1 MNLSKIR
8 VTQLLI
14 GLILGFL
21 VIVLILLF
29 LPKVEETKLL
39 YATNGDAYDTAAY
52 SNFDQTL
59 QVGVQIDRE
68 SLSSMSVRQLGS
80 YDALYLDP
88 GLAQDAAWSQQ
99 VNKLIT
105 FVKQGGHLLL
115 ENEFAERFPLDFLGA
130 AGLVDL
136 KKMPSS
142 KFGSL
147 LLSGDSLTLSYPQV
161 PVNLQGIQQTFQ
173 LFTTNYLKHN
183 TMEDMPGFQLGYGF
197 SPSTGQTIVSMANPS
212 DLNKPI
218 SLVMQN
224 RIGKGAVLI
233 SSNFLPNRYFPTG
246 FDMKSGFDPKLGF
259 AQLAEKYQAASK
271 PTPGTTYF
279 NKRALPIEPYFNFAW
294 AAANMQ
300 YRSELLAYVSKE
312 TLGYSVKK
320 SLGPYGRPAMAF
332 QNHFEAMPSIGQK
345 DGIAWAEKLKE
356 YNEVPSFTLVRSAFY
371 WGEWRESVTVQLNTG
386 TNAKPSFVG
395 ELPGSGYASGL
406 HVMAAGI
413 PLRQA
418 TYGPYRDL
426 ASAIELPY
434 RAYPA
439 AADLNG
445 DGRMDFVVG
454 SADGF
459 VYVYTNQG
467 RDEAAYVSEPP
478 PKGMALPDTFG
489 APVKLLLESGA
500 PLQLS
505 PYSAVH
511 AADVNGDGRTDLVVS
526 DESGGVWLLPQ
537 LASGRFGK
545 PAAMLAGGTPL
556 QLPGG
561 PAAPAVADV
570 NGDGKLDLVLG
581 AADGRVWLYQGRS
594 EAALDL
600 NGGSAI
606 ITLPNK
612 ATHAAPAV
620 RDMNQD
626 GRLDLVV
633 GSSDGDLQVFT
644 QETGGAWA
652 DSGPLE
658 GTTLNQ
664 VGNHALVAGHYSVP
678 LWLDLNHDGTDDLIV
693 GGIEFGSPV
702 SIDNPHFP
710 YKSELNE
717 FIAYAKDQ
725 HLELNPHTF
734 VHNFKSTDDE
744 RIEFNLHQ
752 QAFDKLGI
760 PWLHPGTNQ
769 HTWRINNED
778 HDQTLL
784 TEKAQGMWYNF
795 GFLPSESPVLA
806 RPESIWSLPFLLQD
820 QQGKTDATMLIH
832 APTPVLRPA
841 GDYANTDVFESMVKL
856 DMPID
861 YFEHIEYHFPEP
873 QKIANLTE
881 FAEYFDKLRT
891 KHDYNF
897 MSETQMAKSFLTA
910 MQSDVKIS
918 QSWGS
923 YLWDRLKDQLSGGS
937 PHFHATLSVDSSGVS
952 SLSEEYTNT
961 LGVIIEKGDKL
972 ALYSLKSDSNIYTT
986 IENKLYLGLASHTKI
1001 RVGPSPQE
1009 FHVVRSNVP
1018 LTLTSEGSTHQLKLE
1033 SAGMQQ
1039 IKFFSPTE
1047 LKFSTSDGTKVVYDA
1062 ATMTYTLTRY
1072 GDVTTLTFTG
1082 PVANAQ

>member
-1 MNLSKIR
+1 MLLNLSKIR

-14 GLILGFL
+14 GLSLGLL

-39 YATNGDAYDTAAY
+39 YATSGDSYDTAAY
-52 SNFDQTL
+52 SNFEQTL
-59 QVGVQIDRE
+59 QAGVQIDRT
-68 SLSSMSVRQLGS
+68 SLLAISTRQLRK

-88 GLAQDAAWSQQ
+88 GLAQDAAWSKQAD
-99 VNKLIT
+99 KLIA

-115 ENEFAERFPLDFLGA
+115 ENEFANRFPLDFLGA
-130 AGLVDL
+130 AGIVDL
-136 KKMPSS
+136 RKVP
-142 KFGSL
+142 
-147 LLSGDSLTLSYPQV
+147 LSGDSLSLSYPQV
-161 PVNLQGIQQTFQ
+161 PVNLQGIQQSFQ
-173 LFTTNYLKHN
+173 LFTTSYLKHN
-183 TMEDMPGFQLGYGF
+183 SMDDMPGFNLGYGF
-197 SPSTGQTIVSMANPS
+197 NPSTGQTVVTMANPLES
-212 DLNKPI
+212 KQSV
-218 SLVMQN
+218 SLVLHN
-224 RIGKGAVLI
+224 RVGKGAVLI

-259 AQLAEKYQAASK
+259 AQLAEKYQSSSK
-271 PTPGTTYF
+271 PTPGTAYF

-300 YRSELLAYVSKE
+300 YRSELLAYVAKE
-312 TLGYSVKK
+312 TLGYSIKK

-332 QNHFEAMPSIGQK
+332 QNHFEAMPAIGQK

-356 YNEVPSFTLVRSAFY
+356 YNEVPSFTLVRNAFY

-418 TYGPYRDL
+418 TYPDYRDL
-426 ASAIELPY
+426 AGTIELPY

-445 DGRMDFVVG
+445 DGRMDLLAG
-454 SADGF
+454 SSDGF
-459 VYVYTNQG
+459 VYVYTNLG
-467 RDEAAYVSEPP
+467 KDEAAYVSEPP

-489 APVKLLLESGA
+489 APAKVLLESGA

-526 DESGGVWLLPQ
+526 DESGAIQLLPQ

-545 PAAMLAGGTPL
+545 PAAVLADGTAL

-594 EAALDL
+594 AAALDL
-600 NGGSAI
+600 APGSMI
-606 ITLPNK
+606 ITLPNRS
-612 ATHAAPAV
+612 THAAPAV
-620 RDMNQD
+620 RDMNGD
-626 GRLDLVV
+626 GRPDLVV
-633 GSSDGDLQVFT
+633 GSSDGDLQVFI
-644 QETGGAWA
+644 QESAGAWT
-652 DSGPLE
+652 DVGPLT

-664 VGNHALVAGHYSVP
+664 VGNNALVAGHYSVP
-678 LWLDLNHDGTDDLIV
+678 LWLDINHDGNDDLIV

-702 SIDNPHFP
+702 AIDDPHFP
-710 YKSELNE
+710 YKAELNE

-725 HLELNPHTF
+725 HLQLNPHTF
-734 VHNFKSTDDE
+734 VHNFKSADDE

-784 TEKAQGMWYNF
+784 TEKGKGMWYNF

-820 QQGKTDATMLIH
+820 EQGKTDTTMLIH

-841 GDYANTDVFESMVKL
+841 GDNANTDVFETMVKL

-881 FAEYFDKLRT
+881 FADYFDKLRT

-923 YLWDRLKDQLSGGS
+923 YLWDRLKDRLSGGS
-937 PHFHATLSVDSSGVS
+937 PHFHATLSPERSDVS
-952 SLSEEYTNT
+952 LLAEEYADT
-961 LGVIIEKGDKL
+961 LGVTIEKGDKL
-972 ALYSLKSDSNIYTT
+972 ALYSLQSNSNIYTT
-986 IENKLYLGLASHTKI
+986 IENKFYLGLAKKAEI
-1001 RVGPSPQE
+1001 RVGPSSQQ

-1018 LTLTSEGSTHQLKLE
+1018 FTLTEKGNTYQLKLE
-1033 SAGMQQ
+1033 SAGLQQ
-1039 IKFFSPTE
+1039 VKLFSPVE
-1047 LKFSTSDGTKVVYDA
+1047 LKLASSPDVTVLHDA
-1062 ATMTYTLTRY
+1062 ASQTYTLTRY

>member
-39 YATNGDAYDTAAY
+39 YATNGDSYDTAAY
-52 SNFDQTL
+52 SNFEQTL
-59 QVGVQIDRE
+59 QAGVQIDRKSML
-68 SLSSMSVRQLGS
+68 SLSARQLRS
-80 YDALYLDP
+80 YHALYLDP
-88 GLAQDAAWSQQ
+88 ALAQASTWSEQAD
-99 VNKLIT
+99 KLMA

-115 ENEFAERFPLDFLGA
+115 ENEFGDRFPLDFLGA
-130 AGLVDL
+130 AGIVDL
-136 KKMPSS
+136 KKVSLS
-142 KFGSL
+142 TFGSPA
-147 LLSGDSLTLSYPQV
+147 SGDSLSLNYPQV
-161 PVNLQGIQQTFQ
+161 PVNLQGIQQSFQ
-173 LFTTNYLKHN
+173 LFTTSYLKHN
-183 TMEDMPGFQLGYGF
+183 TMEDMPGFNLGYGF
-197 SPSTGQTIVSMANPS
+197 SPSTGQTIVGMANPS
-212 DLNKPI
+212 DLSKPI
-218 SLVMQN
+218 SLVMHN
-224 RIGKGAVLI
+224 RVGEGAVLI

-271 PTPGTTYF
+271 ATPGTTYF
-279 NKRALPIEPYFNFAW
+279 NKRALPIEPYFSFAW

-300 YRSELLAYVSKE
+300 YRSELLSYVAKE
-312 TLGYSVKK
+312 TLGYSIKK

-332 QNHFEAMPSIGQK
+332 QNHFEAMPAIGQK

-406 HVMAAGI
+406 HVMSAGI

-426 ASAIELPY
+426 AGTIELPY

-445 DGRMDFVVG
+445 DGRMDLLAG
-454 SADGF
+454 SSDGF
-459 VYVYTNQG
+459 VYVYTNLG
-467 RDEAAYVSEPP
+467 SDEAAYVSEPP

-489 APVKLLLESGA
+489 APAKLLLESGA
-500 PLQLS
+500 PLQLG

-537 LASGRFGK
+537 LAGGRFGK
-545 PAAMLAGGTPL
+545 PAAVLAGGNAL

-594 EAALDL
+594 AAALDL
-600 NGGSAI
+600 NQGSAI
-606 ITLPNK
+606 LTLPNH

-620 RDMNQD
+620 RDINGD

-652 DSGPLE
+652 DVGPLA

-678 LWLDLNHDGTDDLIV
+678 LWLDLNHDGKDDLLV

-710 YKSELNE
+710 YKAELNE

-725 HLELNPHTF
+725 HLQLNPHTF
-734 VHNFKSTDDE
+734 VHNFKSAEDE
-744 RIEFNLHQ
+744 RTEFNLHQ

-778 HDQTLL
+778 HDQTLN

-820 QQGKTDATMLIH
+820 EQGKTDATMLIH

-841 GDYANTDVFESMVKL
+841 GDNANTDVFESMVKQ

-881 FAEYFDKLRT
+881 FADYFDKLRT

-910 MQSDVKIS
+910 MTSKVRIS
-918 QSWGS
+918 QSWAS

-937 PHFHATLSVDSSGVS
+937 PHFHATLSVDSTAVP

-972 ALYSLKSDSNIYTT
+972 ALYSLQSDSNIYTT
-986 IENKLYLGLASHTKI
+986 IENKLYLGLEKAAEI
-1001 RVGPSPQE
+1001 RIGPSAQK

-1018 LTLTSEGSTHQLKLE
+1018 FTLTSEGSTYQLKLA
-1033 SAGMQQ
+1033 SAGLQQ
-1039 IKFFSPTE
+1039 VKFFSPVE
-1047 LKFSTSDGTKVVYDA
+1047 LKFGSSNDTTIVYDA
-1062 ATMTYTLTRY
+1062 PTQTYTLTRY

-1082 PVANAQ
+1082 SAANAQ